1 LESEWIV
8 VDTETL
14 AEKLQEL
21 KTLTAMQENRIE
33 KLESEFEAIHQL
45 ATSVAVMAKELETMN
60 ANIDSMNKKVDALEG
75 KSGKRWDGIV
85 DKLIWAVVTALLA
98 LAAAKVGM

>member
-1 LESEWIV
+1 

-14 AEKLQEL
+14 AEKVQEL

-33 KLESEFEAIHQL
+33 KLESEYEAIHQL

-85 DKLIWAVVTALLA
+85 DKVVWAV
-98 LAAAKVGM
+98 LAAVLAFFLAKLGL